1 MSSTRI
7 ASVAYELGATR
18 VDDAQLS
25 QELRLP
31 LDRVAE
37 LSRHRLR
44 YSAPDGVGP
53 ADLAAGA
60 ARRALR
66 NAGMAPQDVDFI
78 IFSTNTPD
86 YTFPGSACL
95 LQAAIGARTIGCL
108 DVRAVC
114 SGFLVAL
121 DLARRYCIGGRYG
134 RVLVAAA
141 EVPSHQNRY
150 DGIDPEIACL
160 TGDAGC
166 AAVVRAGEGALQ
178 ILGCRTL
185 TDGSRHRIL
194 WCEFPASRNLVSH
207 GVSRGERLT
216 RSAIEEGRI
225 FPIVDFDGLR
235 AAAIEGLP
243 RVLDAALAEAGSS
256 HVDAALIAHLDPR
269 TEADV
274 AELVAPRVGR
284 VINSDMTY
292 AYSAS
297 VPLALGRALETGAVH
312 AGETVALLTAGG
324 GASWGA
330 CVVRI

>member
-1 MSSTRI
+1 VSSIRI
-7 ASVAYELGATR
+7 ASVAYELGATQ
-18 VDDAQLS
+18 VDDARLS

-31 LDRVAE
+31 LERVAE
-37 LSRHRLR
+37 LSKHRLR

-53 ADLAAGA
+53 ADIAAGA

-66 NAGMAPQDVDFI
+66 NAGMAPQDIDFI
-78 IFSTNTPD
+78 VFSTNTPD

-108 DVRAVC
+108 DVRSVC
-114 SGFLVAL
+114 NGFVVAL
-121 DLARRYCIGGRYG
+121 DLARRYCSTGTYG

-150 DGIDPEIACL
+150 DGIDPELACL

-166 AAVVRAGEGALQ
+166 AAVVQAGQGSLQ
-178 ILGCRTL
+178 ILGCSAL

-194 WCEFPASRNLVSH
+194 WCEFPASRNLGAH

-216 RSAIEEGRI
+216 RAAIEEGRI
-225 FPIVDFDGLR
+225 FPIVDFEGLR
-235 AAAIEGLP
+235 AAALDGLP
-243 RVLDAALAEAGSS
+243 RVLDGALSEAGNPYI
-256 HVDAALIAHLDPR
+256 DAAFIAHIDPR
-269 TEADV
+269 TEAAV
-274 AELVAPRVGR
+274 EEIIAQRVGR
-284 VINSDMTY
+284 VVGSDMTY

-297 VPLALGRALETGAVH
+297 LPLALARALEAGTVH
-312 AGETVALLTAGG
+312 AGETIAMLTAGG

-330 CVVRI
+330 CIVRV